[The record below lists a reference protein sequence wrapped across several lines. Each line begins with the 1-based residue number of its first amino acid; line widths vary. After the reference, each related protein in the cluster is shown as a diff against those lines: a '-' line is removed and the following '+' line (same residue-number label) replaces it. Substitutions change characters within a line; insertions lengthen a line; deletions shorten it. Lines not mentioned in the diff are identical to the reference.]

1 MVNTAVIAP
10 SATHV
15 PRQPTYSKTNAITGG
30 SMKAAAPD
38 PMVANAT
45 ARPRLRKNQ
54 RGTTA
59 DMIRKPVPACVIPP
73 RTP

>member
-1 MVNTAVIAP
+1 MPV
-10 SATHV
+10 SAASTTHV
-15 PRQPTYSKTNAITGG
+15 PRQPTPSKMRAMNGG
-30 SMKAAAPD
+30 RMKAAAAD
-38 PMVANAT
+38 PIVAIAT

-59 DMIRKPVPACVIPP
+59 DMMRNPVPAVVMPP